1 MPEAIKFKSLTSFA
15 PNVISSTAVHSGQEL
30 LDTSSHNKSSPNH
43 QQRNQLKIM
52 SCPTTD
58 AAVGMLSSSPL
69 GGVQVIS
76 AAGGHI
82 IAVANPALALSPT
95 LNEALS
101 LKREANTP
109 EM

>member
-1 MPEAIKFKSLTSFA
+1 MKFKSLTSFA
-15 PNVISSTAVHSGQEL
+15 PNVISTTAAHSGQEL
-30 LDTSSHNKSSPNH
+30 LDSSNHNKSSPNH
-43 QQRNQLKIM
+43 QQQRGQLKMM

-58 AAVGMLSSSPL
+58 ATVGMLSNSPL

-101 LKREANTP
+101 LKREVNSP

>member
-1 MPEAIKFKSLTSFA
+1 MKFKSLTSFA
-15 PNVISSTAVHSGQEL
+15 PNLISTTAVHSGQEL
-30 LDTSSHNKSSPNH
+30 LDPSNHNKSSPSH
-43 QQRNQLKIM
+43 QPRNQLKIM
-52 SCPTTD
+52 NCPTTATD
-58 AAVGMLSSSPL
+58 VSVSMLSSSPL

-101 LKREANTP
+101 LKREANSP
-109 EM
+109 QL